1 MMYVLLLIGF
11 VLLIKGADFFVD
23 GASSI
28 ARLLKIPAVIIGLTI
43 VAMGTS
49 APEAAVSI
57 TAALEGNNAIA
68 LSNVIGSNIFNILVV
83 AGVCAVML
91 PYTVEKGIL
100 KRDFPINIVF
110 SIIVTVM
117 ALMGG
122 ISRIGGVI
130 LLLCMVFYLY
140 LTIRAA
146 KKGKLE
152 DDGND
157 TSSNL
162 YKSLMRKMD
171 NFIPSE
177 TASGAIL
184 SVLFCIVGLAAVI
197 LGGQMVVNNASAI
210 ASAWG
215 LSDTLIGLTIV
226 ALGTSLP
233 ELVTSIV
240 ASRKGESDL
249 AMGNVVGSNIFNLA
263 FILGMSATVHPFA
276 APDFAFIDA
285 AIMTITAVLMLILCS
300 GKKHMLNRWE
310 GAFCVLAY
318 IVYTAYIIMR

>member
-43 VAMGTS
+43 VAIGTS

-57 TAALEGNNAIA
+57 TAALNENNAIA
-68 LSNVIGSNIFNILVV
+68 LSNVVGSNIFNILVV

-91 PYTVEKGIL
+91 PYTIEKGIL
-100 KRDFPINIVF
+100 KRDFPINIIL
-110 SIIVTVM
+110 SIIVAIM

-122 ISRIGGVI
+122 ISRIGGII
-130 LLLCMVFYLY
+130 LLLCMAFYLY

-146 KKGKLE
+146 KKGKIE
-152 DDGND
+152 DDEND
-157 TSSNL
+157 TSSDL
-162 YKSLMRKMD
+162 YKKLLSKMD
-171 NFIPSE
+171 NFIPSQ
-177 TASGAIL
+177 TVSGAIL

-197 LGGQMVVNNASAI
+197 LGGQMVVDNASAI
-210 ASAWG
+210 ARAWG

-226 ALGTSLP
+226 AIGTSLP

-240 ASRKGESDL
+240 ASGKGESDL
-249 AMGNVVGSNIFNLA
+249 AIGNVVGSNIFNLT
-263 FILGMSATVHPFA
+263 FILGMSATLNPITS
-276 APDFAFIDA
+276 PDSAFTDA
-285 AIMTITAVLMLILCS
+285 VIMTGTAVLASVLCA
-300 GKKHMLNRWE
+300 GKKHIFNRCE
-310 GAFCVLAY
+310 GALCILLY

>member
-23 GASSI
+23 GASAI

-57 TAALEGNNAIA
+57 TAALDGNNAIA
-68 LSNVIGSNIFNILVV
+68 LSNVVGSNIFNIMVV
-83 AGVCAVML
+83 AGICAIML

-100 KRDFPINIVF
+100 RRDFPINIIF
-110 SIIVTVM
+110 SIIVAVM
-117 ALMGG
+117 AYMGG
-122 ISRIGGVI
+122 ISRIGGII
-130 LLLCMVFYLY
+130 LLLCMAFYLY
-140 LTIRAA
+140 LTIHAA
-146 KKGKLE
+146 KKGKTD

-162 YKSLMRKMD
+162 YKAISRKMGS
-171 NFIPSE
+171 FIPSQ
-177 TASGAIL
+177 TVSGAIL
-184 SVLFCIVGLAAVI
+184 SVLFCAVGLTAVI
-197 LGGQMVVNNASAI
+197 LGGQIVVDNASAI
-210 ASAWG
+210 AKAWG

-226 ALGTSLP
+226 AIGTSLP

-249 AMGNVVGSNIFNLA
+249 AMGNVVGSNIFNLT
-263 FILGMSATVHPFA
+263 FILGMSATLNPIT

-285 AIMTITAVLMLILCS
+285 AIMTGTAVLIPILCS
-300 GKKHMLNRWE
+300 GKKHVFNRYH
-310 GAFCVLAY
+310 GIFCVLAY
-318 IVYTAYIIMR
+318 IAYTAYIILR

>member
-57 TAALEGNNAIA
+57 TAALNGNNAIA
-68 LSNVIGSNIFNILVV
+68 LSNVVGSNIFNILVV
-83 AGVCAVML
+83 AGVCAIML

-100 KRDFPINIVF
+100 KRDFPINIIF
-110 SIIVTVM
+110 SIIILVM
-117 ALMGG
+117 TYMGG
-122 ISRIGGVI
+122 ISRIGGII
-130 LLLCMVFYLY
+130 LLLCMAFYLY

-146 KKGKLE
+146 KRGKME
-152 DDGND
+152 DEGND

-162 YKSLMRKMD
+162 YKALSRKMES
-171 NFIPSE
+171 FIPSQ
-177 TASGAIL
+177 TVSGAIL

-197 LGGQMVVNNASAI
+197 LGGQMVVDNASAI
-210 ASAWG
+210 ARAWG

-226 ALGTSLP
+226 AIGTSLP

-249 AMGNVVGSNIFNLA
+249 AMGNVVGSNIFNIA
-263 FILGMSATVHPFA
+263 FILGMSATLNPIT

-285 AIMTITAVLMLILCS
+285 AIMTGTTALMLVLCS
-300 GKKHMLNRWE
+300 GKKHMLNRYE
-310 GAFCVLAY
+310 GVLCVAIY
-318 IVYTAYIIMR
+318 IAYTAYIIMR